1 MFKTDGS
8 NIHNLEKVSLQD
20 LPEEFTYPFYYEPH
34 PLCIEAS
41 EEIQEYLIT
50 QSDFEHNFG
59 LDNSKAGLQIGK
71 MFGVMIVEDSKRD
84 IGYLAGF
91 SGKLAEQNFIK
102 GFVPPIYDTL
112 DKTGFYKK
120 GETELNEI
128 NRKIDS
134 LESTSVYLNAKE
146 CLDQLKSQYEAEL
159 KEFKTLQ
166 KNEKKKRD
174 IQRVEGKVQLK
185 DSDFNYLLED
195 LKKQSIY
202 YHFRLR
208 DLKSEWQQK
217 IYEQT
222 KVVDYLEEEIKILKK
237 LRKAKSAALQKEIH
251 QQYQFLNYTG
261 ESEGLISIFN
271 STQLDQPPAG
281 TGECVAPKLFQFAYE
296 NNLKPI
302 AMAEFWW
309 GASPKSEVRRHKQFY
324 PSCRGKCE
332 PILGHMMKGL
342 KVAPNPIEQPS
353 NTGTQLKIV
362 YEDDYLLL
370 VDKPHEF
377 LSVPGKLIKDSVLT
391 RIQEYIPDAK
401 GPLLVH
407 RLDMSTSGLLLVAK
421 NEKTHKK
428 LQKQFID
435 RTIKKRYVALLNGK
449 LKKDKGIIE
458 LPLRV
463 DLNNRPRQL
472 VCETHGKPAKTKYE
486 VLSVEEDKT
495 RIYFYPI
502 TGRTHQ
508 LRVHAAHHNGLNMP
522 IIGDDLYGNKSDRL
536 KLHAEQLSFEHPVT
550 KKRLTFNSEPS
561 F

>member
-134 LESTSVYLNAKE
+134 LESTSAYLNAKE

-166 KNEKKKRD
+166 KNEKKKRN

-342 KVAPNPIEQPS
+342 KVAPNPMEQPS

-391 RIQEYIPDAK
+391 KIQEYIPDAK

-421 NEKTHKK
+421 NEKTHKN

>member
-222 KVVDYLEEEIKILKK
+222 KVVDYLEEEIKILEDKFYVDEKQTNRVLLTASYLSDK
-237 LRKAKSAALQKEIH
+237 LLNDEQDIKILLWATRLLEIGKSINLKNYQIYSSYIISNSELHGFTNKEKIQYGVDLINQQQSDVILFTGDIVNNKADEMDCWMDVFGQLEAPFGKYSILGNHDYGDYIGWDSKEDKEANFKAIKEIH
-251 QQYQFLNYTG
+251 PKMGFDLLCNESRYITKNNQKIALVFGRERTGLTNEELAQCQVHIHIPTNEEYSSLNVASAVQVMAYELRMAVLSHEGKLEADYSGTWGVEWDNELANQQELNGFIQHLEQTLVEIDFLDPN
-261 ESEGLISIFN
+261 N
-271 STQLDQPPAG
+271 
-281 TGECVAPKLFQFAYE
+281 PKMLMPRLRRLFQRAMPDKVE
-296 NNLKPI
+296 VNILRGILK
-302 AMAEFWW
+302 MV
-309 GASPKSEVRRHKQFY
+309 GRAS
-324 PSCRGKCE
+324 
-332 PILGHMMKGL
+332 
-342 KVAPNPIEQPS
+342 
-353 NTGTQLKIV
+353 
-362 YEDDYLLL
+362 
-370 VDKPHEF
+370 
-377 LSVPGKLIKDSVLT
+377 
-391 RIQEYIPDAK
+391 
-401 GPLLVH
+401 
-407 RLDMSTSGLLLVAK
+407 
-421 NEKTHKK
+421 
-428 LQKQFID
+428 
-435 RTIKKRYVALLNGK
+435 KR
-449 LKKDKGIIE
+449 
-458 LPLRV
+458 P
-463 DLNNRPRQL
+463 
-472 VCETHGKPAKTKYE
+472 
-486 VLSVEEDKT
+486 
-495 RIYFYPI
+495 
-502 TGRTHQ
+502 
-508 LRVHAAHHNGLNMP
+508 
-522 IIGDDLYGNKSDRL
+522 
-536 KLHAEQLSFEHPVT
+536 
-550 KKRLTFNSEPS
+550 
-561 F
+561 

>member
-134 LESTSVYLNAKE
+134 LESTSEYLNAKE

-342 KVAPNPIEQPS
+342 KVAPNPMEQPS

-421 NEKTHKK
+421 NEKTHKN

-536 KLHAEQLSFEHPVT
+536 KLHAEQLSFEHPIT

>member
-8 NIHNLEKVSLQD
+8 YLHSLNKVSVTD

-34 PLCIEAS
+34 QLCVLAS
-41 EEIQEYLIT
+41 EEIQEYLDRQI
-50 QSDFEHNFG
+50 DFEHNFG
-59 LDNSKAGLQIGK
+59 LDETSSGLPIGK
-71 MFGVMIVEDSKRD
+71 MFGVMIVEDRNKNL
-84 IGYLAGF
+84 GYLAGF

-120 GETELNEI
+120 GEAELNSI
-128 NRKIDS
+128 NAKLES
-134 LESTSVYLNAKE
+134 LESASEYIEAKKNLE
-146 CLDQLKSQYEAEL
+146 KLKSQFEIEL
-159 KEFKTLQ
+159 KDFKALQ

-174 IQRVEGKVQLK
+174 EERAEGKVKLK
-185 DSDFNYLLED
+185 EKHYQYLLED

-208 DLKSEWQQK
+208 DLKTEWQHK
-217 IYEQT
+217 IDEQS
-222 KVVDYLEEEIKILKK
+222 KVLDGLEGEMNALKQE
-237 LRKAKSAALQKEIH
+237 RKVKSARLQKEIH
-251 QQYQFLNYTG
+251 KQYQFLNFKG
-261 ESEGLISIFN
+261 ESKGLISIFN
-271 STQLDQPPAG
+271 STQLEQPPAG
-281 TGECVAPKLFQFAYE
+281 AGECVAPKLFQFAFE
-296 NNLKPI
+296 NELKPI
-302 AMAEFWW
+302 TMAEFWW

-342 KVAPNPIEQPS
+342 NVAPNPMEQPT
-353 NTGTQLKIV
+353 NTEVELNII
-362 YEDDYLLL
+362 YEDQFLLL

-391 RIQEYIPDAK
+391 RIQDYIPEAK

-421 NEKTHKK
+421 NEKTHKN
-428 LQKQFID
+428 LQKQFIEPS
-435 RTIKKRYVALLNGK
+435 IEKRYIALLDGELNEPS
-449 LKKDKGIIE
+449 GIIE

-486 VLSVEEDKT
+486 VLEVIDGKT
-495 RIYFYPI
+495 RVNFYPI

-508 LRVHAAHHNGLNMP
+508 LRVHAAHHRGLNVP
-522 IIGDDLYGNKSDRL
+522 IVGDDLYGERADRL
-536 KLHAEQLSFEHPVT
+536 HLHAEQLSFEHPIT
-550 KKRLTFNSEPS
+550 KKRLTFESEPS